1 MGVPVLS
8 AGGSGPAALGP
19 ARRCWEG
26 AWPRDRGRGL
36 GRRVGVATRG
46 GVAMENGVVAEGGVV
61 KKEAWLWIMERGYK
75 KWRSTERGVAMGR
88 GRGHVRG
95 RGGGRGLQAAA
106 WRSPVRDRAVAEVM
120 ARRFAL
126 FDLGGVLFGPGLQH
140 FLGSCERSY
149 ALPRY
154 GSARLCG
161 SRLGVLGAA
170 RPTDNGAP
178 LGQRHV
184 ETKRRCC
191 VCAVAARAV

>member
-1 MGVPVLS
+1 
-8 AGGSGPAALGP
+8 
-19 ARRCWEG
+19 
-26 AWPRDRGRGL
+26 
-36 GRRVGVATRG
+36 
-46 GVAMENGVVAEGGVV
+46 MENGVVAEGGVV
-61 KKEAWLWIMERGYK
+61 KKGAWLWVMGRGYK
-75 KWRSTERGVAMGR
+75 KRRGTERGVAMGR

-191 VCAVAARAV
+191 VCAVAARAEFAGTQR